1 MIITR
6 SWLSEFVDLDRISD
20 EDIYKTLNSV
30 GLEVDSMQSYRVP
43 EGVVVGEIKSCSK
56 HPNADKLNV
65 CSIDI
70 GQDAPVQI
78 VCGAANVVNAQFVAV
93 ATIGTKMSDD
103 FEIKEAVLREVESFG
118 MVCSSD
124 ELGLPKLNDGILIL
138 DDSIGELVAGK
149 PLNDYPAISETVI
162 ELELTANRG
171 DALSIRGVAR
181 DLSVALKRKL
191 ISFDFQPHAVEKDL
205 HIDEVASVDMKDFL
219 HADLSYTL
227 ATCKDVHNNLLIEMR
242 LAHVGIEPTGKLDSL
257 LQYTT
262 HSTGVILRSYKAE
275 TFKNEQ
281 NMVAIELSSREK
293 GIVEVLAND
302 KVVSTLGVNQ
312 KADTIA
318 DDETTKVVIEASYI
332 HPQMLVDAVSEKENL
347 ETDEKYYNTSRGS
360 EPQLDLGIKY
370 IIKLLEDSAAVR
382 FVNGTIDIT
391 SNQKPITLE
400 IHNQDI
406 CDIIGM
412 EISKK
417 EVMHILKDLEFTI
430 DDRKGDIFLC
440 EIPLFKQEVTNI
452 QDVAEE
458 IVRIVGIDN
467 IPAKPLNFT
476 EAMRLNDTTAKYQA
490 KKVVR
495 NRSAGAGFS
504 EVLTYA
510 FTDSAK
516 LEKYGFSQIKE
527 ELRLLNPIV
536 DNLDTMRSTM
546 MINLL
551 EIVKK
556 NINYNKKSLALFEI
570 GSIFDEARNEKEV
583 ISFIV
588 SGASHKESIMNI
600 GKPSTIDFPL
610 FVQKLANAIGDFELV
625 PTTTSNGLMHP
636 YQSADIIIGGKAVG
650 YLSKLH
656 PNAQEDFDAFET
668 FIAQIDLD
676 AVTPKHIN
684 AHKISNYQGTY
695 KDLSVVVDENISVKP
710 IMDSIRALELDIL
723 KDYYVIDIYQDEAL
737 GTHKSVTIR
746 FFIQSME
753 KTLKDKE
760 IEKLMKQVLEKLQ
773 GDFGAELR

>member
-30 GLEVDSMQSYRVP
+30 GLEVDSMQSYSVP

-70 GQDAPVQI
+70 GEDAPVQI
-78 VCGAANVVNAQFVAV
+78 VCGAANVVEARYVAV

-103 FEIKEAVLREVESFG
+103 FEIKEAVLREVDSFG

-138 DDSIGELVAGK
+138 DDSIGELVVGK
-149 PLNDYPAISETVI
+149 PLNDYSAISDTVI

-171 DALSIRGVAR
+171 DAFNIRGVAR

-191 ISFDFQPHAVEKDL
+191 ISFDFKPHAVEKDL
-205 HIDEVASVDMKDFL
+205 HIDEVATVDMKDFL
-219 HADLSYTL
+219 RADLSYTL
-227 ATCKDVHNNLLIEMR
+227 ATCKDVHSNLLIEMR
-242 LAHVGIEPTGKLDSL
+242 LALVGIEATSKLDSL

-262 HSTGVILRSYKAE
+262 HSTGVILRGYKAE
-275 TFKNEQ
+275 VFKNEQ
-281 NMVAIELSSREK
+281 NLVDIELSSREE

-302 KVVSTLGVNQ
+302 KVVSTVGVNQ
-312 KADTIA
+312 NKESIA

-332 HPQMLVDAVSEKENL
+332 HPQMLVDSVSQKDNL
-347 ETDEKYYNTSRGS
+347 ETDEKYFNTSRGS

-370 IIKLLEDSAAVR
+370 IIKLLEDTTAVR
-382 FVNGTIDIT
+382 FVNGTIDIS
-391 SNQKPITLE
+391 SNQKPITL
-400 IHNQDI
+400 NLSNKDI

-417 EVMHILKDLEFTI
+417 EVMNTLKALEFTI
-430 DDRKGDIFLC
+430 DDRKGDSFLC
-440 EIPLFKQEVTNI
+440 AIPLFKQEVTNI

-458 IVRIVGIDN
+458 IVRMIGIDN
-467 IPAKPLNFT
+467 IPAKALEFT
-476 EAMRLNDTTAKYQA
+476 EAMRLSNTTERYHA
-490 KKVVR
+490 KKLIR
-495 NRSAGAGFS
+495 NRCAGASFS

-510 FTDSAK
+510 FTDSRK
-516 LEKYGFSQIKE
+516 LAKYGFSDIKE

-536 DNLDTMRSTM
+536 DNLDTMRTTM

-556 NINYNKKSLALFEI
+556 NINYNKKSLALFEV
-570 GSIFDEARNEKEV
+570 GAIFDEERNEKEV
-583 ISFIV
+583 VSFIV
-588 SGASHKESIMNI
+588 SGASTKEDITNI
-600 GKPSTIDFPL
+600 GKPSTIDFAS
-610 FVQKLANAIGDFELV
+610 FVQMLANAIGDFELV
-625 PTTTSNGLMHP
+625 PTTVSNGLIHP
-636 YQSADIIIGGKAVG
+636 YQSADIIIGGKVAG

-656 PNAQEDFDAFET
+656 PNAKEDFDAFDT
-668 FIAQIDLD
+668 FIAEIDLD

-684 AHKISNYQGTY
+684 AHKISNYQGVY
-695 KDLSVVVDENISVKP
+695 KDLSVVVDENISAKAV
-710 IMDSIRALELDIL
+710 MDSIRALEIAIL

-737 GTHKSVTIR
+737 GNQKSVTVR

-760 IEKLMKQVLEKLQ
+760 IEKLMKQVLEKLSSE
-773 GDFGAELR
+773 FGAELR

>member
-43 EGVVVGEIKSCSK
+43 DGVVVGKIKSCSK

-70 GQDAPVQI
+70 GQGEPVQI
-78 VCGAANVVNAQFVAV
+78 VCGAANVVDAQFVAV

-103 FEIKEAVLREVESFG
+103 FEIKEAVLREVDSFG
-118 MVCSSD
+118 MVCSAT
-124 ELGLPKLNDGILIL
+124 ELGLPDLNDGILIL
-138 DDSIGELVAGK
+138 DDSIGELVVGK
-149 PLNDYPAISETVI
+149 ALNDYPAIADTVI

-191 ISFDFQPHAVEKDL
+191 IGFDFKPHAVEKDL
-205 HIDEVASVDMKDFL
+205 HIDEVATVDMKDFL
-219 HADLSYTL
+219 SADLSYTL
-227 ATCKDVHNNLLIEMR
+227 ATCKDVHNNLLIQMR
-242 LAHVGIEPTGKLDSL
+242 LALVGIEPTGKLDSL

-275 TFKNEQ
+275 TFKDEK

-302 KVVSTLGVNQ
+302 QVVSTLGVNQ
-312 KADTIA
+312 AKETIA

-332 HPQMLVDAVSEKENL
+332 HPQMLVDAVSQKENL

-360 EPQLDLGIKY
+360 EPQLELGIKY

-391 SNQKPITLE
+391 SNQKPIALE
-400 IHNQDI
+400 LSTKDI
-406 CDIIGM
+406 CDIIGKEM
-412 EISKK
+412 SKK
-417 EVMHILKDLEFTI
+417 EVMHILKALEFI
-430 DDRKGDIFLC
+430 VDDRGGDKFLC
-440 EIPLFKQEVTNI
+440 AVPLFKQEVTNI

-458 IVRIVGIDN
+458 IVRMIGIDN
-467 IPAKPLNFT
+467 IPSKPLEFS
-476 EAMRLNDTTAKYQA
+476 EAIRINDTTALYKA

-495 NRSAGAGFS
+495 NRCAGAGFS

-510 FTDSAK
+510 FSESAK
-516 LEKYGFSQIKE
+516 LEKYGFSTIKE

-556 NINYNKKSLALFEI
+556 NINYNKKSLALFEV

-588 SGASHKESIMNI
+588 SGASEKEAITNI
-600 GKPSTIDFPL
+600 GKPSTIDFAS

-625 PTTTSNGLMHP
+625 PTTTQNGLIHP
-636 YQSADIIIGGKAVG
+636 YQSADIIIGGKVAG
-650 YLSKLH
+650 YMSKLH
-656 PNAQEDFDAFET
+656 PNAKEDFDAFET
-668 FIAQIDLD
+668 FIAEIDLD
-676 AVTPKHIN
+676 AVVPKHIN

-695 KDLSVVVDENISVKP
+695 KDLSIVVDENISVKP
-710 IMDSIRALELDIL
+710 LMESIQALEMELI

-737 GTHKSVTIR
+737 GNQKSVTLR

-760 IEKLMKQVLEKLQ
+760 IEKLMKQILEKLQ

>member
-43 EGVVVGEIKSCSK
+43 DGVVVGEIKSCSK

-78 VCGAANVVNAQFVAV
+78 VCGASNVVEARYVAV

-118 MVCSSD
+118 MVCSLD

-138 DDSIGELVAGK
+138 DDSIGELVVGK
-149 PLNDYPAISETVI
+149 PLNDYPAIADTVI

-171 DALSIRGVAR
+171 DAFNIRGVAR

-191 ISFDFQPHAVEKDL
+191 ISFDFKPHAVEKDL
-205 HIDEVASVDMKDFL
+205 HIDEVATVDMKDFL
-219 HADLSYTL
+219 RADLSYTL
-227 ATCKDVHNNLLIEMR
+227 ATCKDVHSNLLIEMR
-242 LAHVGIEPTGKLDSL
+242 LALVGIEAKSKLDSL

-275 TFKNEQ
+275 TFKDEQ
-281 NMVAIELSSREK
+281 NMVAIELSSREQ
-293 GIVEVLAND
+293 GIVEILAND

-312 KADTIA
+312 LADTIA
-318 DDETTKVVIEASYI
+318 DDETSKVVIEASYI
-332 HPQMLVDAVSEKENL
+332 HPQMLVDAVSGKGMEC
-347 ETDEKYYNTSRGS
+347 DELYYNTSRGS

-400 IHNQDI
+400 LHNKDI

-417 EVMHILKDLEFTI
+417 EVMHILKNLEFTI

-458 IVRIVGIDN
+458 IVRMIGIDN
-467 IPAKPLNFT
+467 
-476 EAMRLNDTTAKYQA
+476 
-490 KKVVR
+490 
-495 NRSAGAGFS
+495 
-504 EVLTYA
+504 
-510 FTDSAK
+510 
-516 LEKYGFSQIKE
+516 
-527 ELRLLNPIV
+527 
-536 DNLDTMRSTM
+536 
-546 MINLL
+546 
-551 EIVKK
+551 
-556 NINYNKKSLALFEI
+556 
-570 GSIFDEARNEKEV
+570 
-583 ISFIV
+583 
-588 SGASHKESIMNI
+588 
-600 GKPSTIDFPL
+600 
-610 FVQKLANAIGDFELV
+610 
-625 PTTTSNGLMHP
+625 
-636 YQSADIIIGGKAVG
+636 
-650 YLSKLH
+650 
-656 PNAQEDFDAFET
+656 
-668 FIAQIDLD
+668 
-676 AVTPKHIN
+676 
-684 AHKISNYQGTY
+684 
-695 KDLSVVVDENISVKP
+695 
-710 IMDSIRALELDIL
+710 
-723 KDYYVIDIYQDEAL
+723 
-737 GTHKSVTIR
+737 
-746 FFIQSME
+746 
-753 KTLKDKE
+753 
-760 IEKLMKQVLEKLQ
+760 
-773 GDFGAELR
+773 